1 MTEVGAECRKE
12 LGLDGDDDEEKRS
25 GKSGRKTKRRKE
37 EKRLEALSSEEE
49 ERRRGKKKQK
59 KVKNFIFRKKRFRWE
74 RLRIEM
80 KTETEA
86 NFSRS
91 MPLWKIRISFLAKEG
106 NKNPEFIFFC
116 LYTKRKAEKAG
127 FGSG

>member
-37 EKRLEALSSEEE
+37 EKRLEASSSEEE

-59 KVKNFIFRKKRFRWE
+59 KVKNFIFKKKRFRRE

-80 KTETEA
+80 KTEIIFLVLCHYGKYEFLFLLKKEIKTR
-86 NFSRS
+86 N
-91 MPLWKIRISFLAKEG
+91 LCSFV
-106 NKNPEFIFFC
+106 
-116 LYTKRKAEKAG
+116 
-127 FGSG
+127 